1 MSVTKCAQLFFLL
14 HTYNAQYNPVM
25 WPWELP
31 PPAVC
36 TGASSSEEEFAN
48 QSNIAEPSL
57 QSATQTPPRD
67 PRGTFALC
75 APRWSHPVSKVPQC
89 VQSVANTRVQ
99 WFPTNTR
106 VQVELLKWQDGKD
119 TTKHRPSHGT
129 GSSPFCYVNMP
140 NDLYKYLIYGL
151 LLFQTT
157 TASFWIICH
166 FWNPFKCEINCDI

>member
-1 MSVTKCAQLFFLL
+1 MPVTKCAQLFFFFVCFLFLL

-48 QSNIAEPSL
+48 QSYIAEPSL

-67 PRGTFALC
+67 PRRTPALY

-89 VQSVANTRVQ
+89 VQSVANTWVQ
-99 WFPTNTR
+99 WFPTSTR
-106 VQVELLKWQDGKD
+106 VQVELLKWRERHDK
-119 TTKHRPSHGT
+119 TSTITWKRIVSIL
-129 GSSPFCYVNMP
+129 
-140 NDLYKYLIYGL
+140 LYQYAKWFIQV
-151 LLFQTT
+151 FNI
-157 TASFWIICH
+157 WIVVISNNH
-166 FWNPFKCEINCDI
+166 WVVLNHL